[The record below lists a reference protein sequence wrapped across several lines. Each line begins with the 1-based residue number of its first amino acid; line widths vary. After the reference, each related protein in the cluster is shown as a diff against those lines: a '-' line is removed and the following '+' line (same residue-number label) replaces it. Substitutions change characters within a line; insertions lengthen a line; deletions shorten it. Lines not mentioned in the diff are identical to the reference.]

1 MRTILRDEVLSNHRK
16 QMMNSKPID
25 LNEDLAQDKSYI
37 EINSDQIVEKV
48 EKAIGLIRKSLDEI
62 IFFDPNE
69 PSKLSQLIQKS
80 RNYDYLAYM
89 DPTWYPEF

>member
-1 MRTILRDEVLSNHRK
+1 ML
-16 QMMNSKPID
+16 NSKPID

-37 EINSDQIVEKV
+37 EINSDHIVEKV
-48 EKAIGLIRKSLDEI
+48 EKAVVLIRKRLDEVI
-62 IFFDPNE
+62 TFDPNE

-80 RNYDYLAYM
+80 RSFDYLAYM